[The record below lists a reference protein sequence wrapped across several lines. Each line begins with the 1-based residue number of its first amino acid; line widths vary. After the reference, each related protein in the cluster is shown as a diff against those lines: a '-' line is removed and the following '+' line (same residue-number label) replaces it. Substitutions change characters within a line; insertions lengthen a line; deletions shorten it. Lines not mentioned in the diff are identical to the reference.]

1 MTTCQTAPTTYHVTV
16 PTNPV
21 GQYHWSTCLSERRRL
36 NSQEVQLGVENFR
49 LVCCWSRPRQQPWLN
64 PTREIIWHRRM
75 SGREKDFLIQ
85 NGRSSREKWAK
96 KSFFIHSYSDSPHS
110 FFRLLWLPVV
120 RFWTKF
126 QSKLSPILLYHTSAP
141 FTASLISWH
150 PYCRWRFY
158 LSKPQTALSQIIT
171 QPSIGG

>member
-1 MTTCQTAPTTYHVTV
+1 MIPSRDNKHLYLIYLHIEIDKTTPYASEYKKSCPTMTTCQTAPTTYHVTV

-96 KSFFIHSYSDSPHS
+96 IFFFHS
-110 FFRLLWLPVV
+110 FSFILSVVVTSCSVV
-120 RFWTKF
+120 RFYTEF
-126 QSKLSPILLYHTSAP
+126 QS
-141 FTASLISWH
+141 
-150 PYCRWRFY
+150 
-158 LSKPQTALSQIIT
+158 
-171 QPSIGG
+171 